1 MINMEMSYF
10 SAFRQLGDSNST
22 PEVNLAQDNW
32 LNNRKCPDIAFESVL
47 LAIVFWKVMNILL
60 WFMHDYSFEKL
71 LTIKL
76 FT

>member
-1 MINMEMSYF
+1 MINVEMSYF

-47 LAIVFWKVMNILL
+47 LAIVF
-60 WFMHDYSFEKL
+60 
-71 LTIKL
+71 
-76 FT
+76 